1 MVKIPSLT
9 KKEEQPCSTLTIE
22 APTPENHAFS
32 STACGLGKALG
43 KLTLTPVVGVGLMG
57 FAAGD
62 AIANGVVG
70 TKIKASQVLYKA
82 NKSDK
87 GILDGGDSTTSAGS
101 VATSVGSIDETVK
114 NLGLDDRVSDL
125 GKHPGKLCIC
135 VCIYHMLNYIE
146 CSYRMLTYLVQ

>member
-9 KKEEQPCSTLTIE
+9 KKEEQPVSTLTIE
-22 APTPENHAFS
+22 APPAPTKGEEHAFS

-82 NKSDK
+82 TKTDK
-87 GILDGGDSTTSAGS
+87 GIEGDSTTSAGS
-101 VATSVGSIDETVK
+101 VATISVGSIDETVK
-114 NLGLDDRVSDL
+114 SLGLDDRVSDL

-135 VCIYHMLNYIE
+135 VCVHII
-146 CSYRMLTYLVQ
+146 CSKLY

>member
-9 KKEEQPCSTLTIE
+9 KKEEQQPCSTLTIE
-22 APTPENHAFS
+22 APPAPTKGEEHAFS

-82 NKSDK
+82 TKSDK
-87 GILDGGDSTTSAGS
+87 GIEGDSTTSAGS

-114 NLGLDDRVSDL
+114 SLGLDDRVSDL
-125 GKHPGKLCIC
+125 GKHPGKHYTCVVRCAYHIC
-135 VCIYHMLNYIE
+135 SIL
-146 CSYRMLTYLVQ
+146 L

>member
-82 NKSDK
+82 TKSDK
-87 GILDGGDSTTSAGS
+87 GVEGGDSTTSAGS

-114 NLGLDDRVSDL
+114 SLGLDDRISDL
-125 GKHPGKLCIC
+125 GKHPGKYMCVC
-135 VCIYHMLNYIE
+135 VCI
-146 CSYRMLTYLVQ
+146 SYAQL